1 MNPQVAAR
9 VAAVI
14 AAAMLLVSACEA
26 MSVANAQTP
35 QLCEESEVIV

>member
-1 MNPQVAAR
+1 MNPQIAAR

-35 QLCEESEVIV
+35 PLCEDSEFSV